1 MAQLACLPDN
11 AIIERC
17 GELKT
22 TSINIA
28 EAFGKLHK
36 NIIQKIETLECSA
49 EFTSANFSA
58 HEEVVQAGAVRRA
71 QKYYEITKDG
81 FMFLVMGF
89 TGKKAAAIK
98 EAYIEA
104 FNRLAKQLEHA
115 SGLIANYHRTQ
126 PKVYG
131 ETQEFHSQ
139 HCGLPSF
146 FDSGW
151 IPARFERCHVEMF
164 WIWHAR
170 VQVKP
175 TAAGSYYAL
184 ISFGIGNE
192 GGTVPRFTR
201 GDGVFPLPDRE
212 LEYRHL
218 DELWDN
224 ITLIL
229 SRFGAKLAF

>member
-1 MAQLACLPDN
+1 MTALEYLPNN
-11 AIIERC
+11 AVIESH
-17 GELKT
+17 GEIKT
-22 TSINIA
+22 TSIKIA
-28 EAFGKLHK
+28 EAFGKRHDDVLR
-36 NIIQKIETLECSA
+36 KIKMLDCS
-49 EFTSANFSA
+49 EDFTARNFTAS
-58 HEEVVQAGAVRRA
+58 EYRDRTGRKLPLWEM
-71 QKYYEITKDG
+71 TKDG

-89 TGKKAAAIK
+89 TGKKAATIK

-126 PKVYG
+126 PQVYG

>member
-1 MAQLACLPDN
+1 MTTLAYLPNN
-11 AIIERC
+11 AVIESH
-17 GELKT
+17 GEIKT
-22 TSINIA
+22 TSIKIA
-28 EAFGKLHK
+28 EAFGKRHDDVLR
-36 NIIQKIETLECSA
+36 KIKMLDCSVD
-49 EFTSANFSA
+49 FTARNFTAS
-58 HEEVVQAGAVRRA
+58 EYRDRTGRKLPLWEM
-71 QKYYEITKDG
+71 TKDG